1 MNPLRLVNLLLMDR
15 AGARAP
21 LHSRLMVELDRGAR
35 AQQHS
40 QELVDA
46 HALLDA
52 QVRATI
58 AHVRDRRER
67 LRCGRSRP

>member
-1 MNPLRLVNLLLMDR
+1 MDR

-35 AQQHS
+35 AQQDS
-40 QELVDA
+40 RQLVAA

-52 QVRATI
+52 QLRATI
-58 AHVRDRRER
+58 AHVHARRER
-67 LRCGRSRP
+67 LRSARRRA